1 MPSLKN
7 DLPISARR
15 VRYLDSMIPSPLPE
29 PIPLLQAASMDTVM
43 AALVAVPQELSQK
56 PGLHV
61 VMLRDRRRLL
71 LLESGELRQAFPV
84 AIGMPGWETPTG
96 RYKVLEKI
104 DNPVWVHPVSGD
116 RVADQSSANPLGSHW
131 IGFHRD
137 CRGRDAH
144 DGDQWITIKGCTSTG
159 FHGTPHRWTVGRAVS
174 HGCVRLLNENV
185 STLYGQVKLGTP
197 VTVLP

>member
-1 MPSLKN
+1 
-7 DLPISARR
+7 
-15 VRYLDSMIPSPLPE
+15 MIPSPLPE
-29 PIPLLQAASMDTVM
+29 PIALLQAASMDTVM
-43 AALVAVPQELSQK
+43 AALVALPQELRQK

-61 VMLRDRRRLL
+61 VMLRDRRRVL
-71 LLESGELRQAFPV
+71 LLEGGALHESFPV
-84 AIGMPGWETPTG
+84 AIGMSGWETPTG
-96 RYKVLEKI
+96 RFKVLEKI

-137 CRGRDAH
+137 CRGRAALNRDPL
-144 DGDQWITIKGCTSTG
+144 ITIKGCTSTG

-185 STLYGQVKLGTP
+185 RTLYGQVRLGTP

>member
-1 MPSLKN
+1 
-7 DLPISARR
+7 
-15 VRYLDSMIPSPLPE
+15 MIPSPLPE

-43 AALVAVPQELSQK
+43 AALVALPQELRQK

-61 VMLRDRRRLL
+61 VMLRERRRLL
-71 LLESGELRQAFPV
+71 LLESGALLDSFPV

-96 RYKVLEKI
+96 RFKVQQKIEK
-104 DNPVWVHPVSGD
+104 PVWVHPVSGD

-174 HGCVRLLNENV
+174 HGCVRLWNENV
-185 STLYGQVKLGTP
+185 RTLYGQVKLGTP

>member
-7 DLPISARR
+7 VLPISARQAG
-15 VRYLDSMIPSPLPE
+15 YLDLMIPTPLPE

-43 AALVAVPQELSQK
+43 AALVALPQELRQK

-61 VMLRDRRRLL
+61 VMLRDRRRVL
-71 LLESGELRQAFPV
+71 LLEGGALHESFPV
-84 AIGMPGWETPTG
+84 AIGMSGWETPTG
-96 RYKVLEKI
+96 RFKVLEKI

-131 IGFHRD
+131 IGFH
-137 CRGRDAH
+137 
-144 DGDQWITIKGCTSTG
+144 
-159 FHGTPHRWTVGRAVS
+159 GTPHRWTVGRAVS

-185 STLYGQVKLGTP
+185 RTLYGQVRLGTP